1 MVQYISKKKI
11 EMFFDNIINKID
23 IETKE
28 DEDYVNTLKLLKE
41 KILKL
46 HQWFL

>member
-1 MVQYISKKKI
+1 MVQYVSKKKI

-46 HQWFL
+46 H